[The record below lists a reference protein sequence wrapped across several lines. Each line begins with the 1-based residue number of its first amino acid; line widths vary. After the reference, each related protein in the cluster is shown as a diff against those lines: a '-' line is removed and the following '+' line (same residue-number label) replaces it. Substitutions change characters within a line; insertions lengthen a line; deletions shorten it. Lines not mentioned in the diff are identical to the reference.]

1 MGYVNV
7 TDISKFIPPS
17 KILKTA
23 GTWTPA
29 ISSNV
34 ISEAKS
40 AADEATTLLI
50 PIDLEGADVA
60 LQGAKIQSVDIW
72 YKIATAA
79 ADDFATVAA
88 SKVTL
93 PASSVA
99 VSGAAVTVT
108 CDADHDTAAERKATG
123 DHKMTVT
130 FSSPAF
136 LEDNE
141 TIWISLVIDCAA
153 TTVLSIYG
161 AQINFDLR
169 L

>member
-7 TDISKFIPPS
+7 TDITKFIPPS

-34 ISEAKS
+34 ISEARG
-40 AADEATTLLI
+40 AADEAVTLLI
-50 PIDLEGADVA
+50 PVDLEGADVA
-60 LQGAKIQSVDIW
+60 LQGAKLQSVDIW

-79 ADDFATVAA
+79 
-88 SKVTL
+88 
-93 PASSVA
+93 
-99 VSGAAVTVT
+99 
-108 CDADHDTAAERKATG
+108 ERKAVG

-130 FSSPAF
+130 LSTPAF

-141 TIWISLVIDCAA
+141 AIWLSLVIDCAA
-153 TTVLSIYG
+153 TTVLTIFG
-161 AQINFDLR
+161 AQANFDLR

>member
-7 TDISKFIPPS
+7 TDITKFIPPS

-34 ISEAKS
+34 ISEARG
-40 AADEATTLLI
+40 AADEAVTLLI
-50 PIDLEGADVA
+50 PVDLEGADVA
-60 LQGAKIQSVDIW
+60 LQGAKLQSVDIW

-93 PASSVA
+93 PATGSA
-99 VSGAAVTVT
+99 ITGAAVTVT
-108 CDADHDTAAERKATG
+108 CDADHDTAAERKAVG

-130 FSSPAF
+130 LSTPAF

-141 TIWISLVIDCAA
+141 AIWLSLVIDCAA
-153 TTVLSIYG
+153 TTVLTIYG
-161 AQINFDLR
+161 AQANFDLR

>member
-7 TDISKFIPPS
+7 TDITKFIPPS

-29 ISSNV
+29 INSNV
-34 ISEAKS
+34 ISEARS
-40 AADEATTLLI
+40 AADASTTLLI
-50 PIDLEGADVA
+50 PIALDGSNVA
-60 LQGAKIQSVDIW
+60 LQGAKLQSVDVW
-72 YKIATAA
+72 YKIGTAA

-93 PASSVA
+93 AADTVA
-99 VSGAAVTVT
+99 VSGAALTVT
-108 CDADHDTAAERKATG
+108 IDAAHDTAAERKTVA
-123 DHKMTVT
+123 DHKMTIT

-141 TIWISLVIDCAA
+141 AIWISLVIDCAA
-153 TTVLSIYG
+153 TTVLTIYG
-161 AQINFDLR
+161 AQANFDLR